1 MIVLD
6 ASAVAQIVFG
16 SREGDALREFM
27 LEGEK
32 SIAPDLVRSEL
43 ANVFWKYHQAGILER
58 KDAQVRLSEA
68 ISLIDEIHPS
78 DDLIVEAFNEAVRLN
93 HSAYDM
99 LYLVLARR
107 TGSTLFTL
115 DKKLQEACLETGVDC
130 VTSTRL

>member
-43 ANVFWKYHQAGILER
+43 ANVFWKYHQAGMLER

-78 DDLIVEAFNEAVRLN
+78 DDLVVEAFNEAVRLN
-93 HSAYDM
+93 RSAYDM

-115 DKKLQEACLETGVDC
+115 DKELQEACLETGVDC

>member
-6 ASAVAQIVFG
+6 ASAVTQIVFG

-32 SIAPDLVRSEL
+32 S
-43 ANVFWKYHQAGILER
+43 
-58 KDAQVRLSEA
+58 
-68 ISLIDEIHPS
+68 
-78 DDLIVEAFNEAVRLN
+78 NEAVRLN

-99 LYLVLARR
+99 LHLVLARR

-115 DKKLQEACLETGVDC
+115 DKKLQEACIETGVDC
-130 VTSTRL
+130 VTSMKI

>member
-43 ANVFWKYHQAGILER
+43 ANVF
-58 KDAQVRLSEA
+58 
-68 ISLIDEIHPS
+68 
-78 DDLIVEAFNEAVRLN
+78 
-93 HSAYDM
+93 
-99 LYLVLARR
+99 
-107 TGSTLFTL
+107 
-115 DKKLQEACLETGVDC
+115 
-130 VTSTRL
+130 

>member
-6 ASAVAQIVFG
+6 ASAVTQIVFG

-43 ANVFWKYHQAGILER
+43 ANVFWKYHQAGMLER

>member
-6 ASAVAQIVFG
+6 ASAGAQIVFG

-32 SIAPDLVRSEL
+32 SIALDLVRSEL

-78 DDLIVEAFNEAVRLN
+78 DDLVVEAFNEAVRLN

-115 DKKLQEACLETGVDC
+115 DKELQEACLETGVDC